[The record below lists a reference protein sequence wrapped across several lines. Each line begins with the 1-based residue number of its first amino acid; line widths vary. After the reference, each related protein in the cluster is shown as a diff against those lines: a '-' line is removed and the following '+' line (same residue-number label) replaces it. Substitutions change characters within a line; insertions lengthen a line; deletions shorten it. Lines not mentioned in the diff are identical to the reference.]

1 MSKFLITLFFGW
13 SGAHKFME
21 KKIGVGILYLFTFG
35 LFGVGWIVD
44 SVHAYRDISKSAPSD
59 SNPIELSVA
68 GTYYRKDNI
77 ASILNKNRLYNS
89 GDDIFIE
96 KAKENKR
103 IYKYNRRKTNAVL
116 VPEPT
121 NEHDHNAIK
130 VVIDNVHVGYIP
142 DDQCIEIKKIMNKI
156 SNIIAEIYGGDY
168 KYHSCNSVYKC
179 EGSFYINLIIT

>member
-1 MSKFLITLFFGW
+1 MD
-13 SGAHKFME
+13 

-44 SVHAYRDISKSAPSD
+44 SVRAYRDISKSGPSE

-68 GTYYRKDNI
+68 GTYYRKDDI
-77 ASILNKNRLYNS
+77 ASILNKNRLYNA
-89 GDDIFIE
+89 GNDIFID

-103 IYKYNRRKTNAVL
+103 IYKYNRRETNAVL

-142 DDQCIEIKKIMNKI
+142 ADQCLEIKKVMNKI
-156 SNIIAEIYGGDY
+156 SNITAVIYGGDY
-168 KYHSCNSVYKC
+168 KYHSCDSVYNA
-179 EGSFYINLIIT
+179 EGSFDIDLIIT

>member
-21 KKIGVGILYLFTFG
+21 SKIGVGILYLFTFG

-59 SNPIELSVA
+59 SNSIELSVA

-89 GDDIFIE
+89 GDGVFIE

-142 DDQCIEIKKIMNKI
+142 ADQCIEIKKIMSKI

>member
-1 MSKFLITLFFGW
+1 MSKFLITLFLGW
-13 SGAHKFME
+13 SGAHKFMD

-44 SVHAYRDISKSAPSD
+44 SVRAYRDISKSGPSE

-68 GTYYRKDNI
+68 GTYYRKDDI
-77 ASILNKNRLYNS
+77 ASILNKNRLYNA
-89 GDDIFIE
+89 GNDIFID

-103 IYKYNRRKTNAVL
+103 IYKYNRRETNAVL

-121 NEHDHNAIK
+121 NGHDHNAIK

-142 DDQCIEIKKIMNKI
+142 ADQCLEIKKVMNKI
-156 SNIIAEIYGGDY
+156 SNITAVIYGGDY
-168 KYHSCNSVYKC
+168 KYHSCDSVYNA
-179 EGSFYINLIIT
+179 EGSFDIDLIIT

>member
-1 MSKFLITLFFGW
+1 MPKFLITLFFGW
-13 SGAHKFME
+13 FGAHKFME

-44 SVHAYRDISKSAPSD
+44 SVHAYRDISKSVPSD
-59 SNPIELSVA
+59 SNPIELLVA

-77 ASILNKNRLYNS
+77 ASILNTNRLYNS

-142 DDQCIEIKKIMNKI
+142 ADQCIEIKKIMSKI